1 MKIYSSLS
9 QLIGRTPLLR
19 AEKYARENGLG
30 AEILIK
36 IESFNPAGSI
46 KDRVALNMIDR
57 AEQAGILK
65 EGATIIEPTSGN
77 TGIGMCAI
85 AAARGYRAI
94 IVMPDTMSVERQ
106 TLMRAYGAEVV
117 LTDGKLGMA
126 GAVSHAEKLR
136 SEIPGAFIPGQF
148 ENPSNPEAHYLTT
161 GPEIWDDTDGNVDIF
176 VSSVGTGGTITGT
189 GRYLK
194 KKKPG
199 IKVVAVEPASSP
211 LLSEGHAGPHKIQGI
226 GSNFVPSILDTDI
239 YDEIIKVTDEGAYEE
254 AAALVKT
261 EGILAGI
268 SSGAAL
274 RAARE
279 LALRPENRGKS
290 IVVILPDAGDRYL
303 STPNFLK

>member
-176 VSSVGTGGTITGT
+176 VSSVGNRRHHNWHRQVFKEEKTRHKSR
-189 GRYLK
+189 GRR
-194 KKKPG
+194 
-199 IKVVAVEPASSP
+199 
-211 LLSEGHAGPHKIQGI
+211 AG
-226 GSNFVPSILDTDI
+226 FVPSA
-239 YDEIIKVTDEGAYEE
+239 V
-254 AAALVKT
+254 
-261 EGILAGI
+261 
-268 SSGAAL
+268 
-274 RAARE
+274 
-279 LALRPENRGKS
+279 
-290 IVVILPDAGDRYL
+290 
-303 STPNFLK
+303 